1 MMYTLQATTS
11 EVASAIGI
19 EALDDE
25 DAMYQAIDQVMGRA
39 MSSETWATGHIV
51 LSDPTGRVIKEMLA
65 KR

>member
-1 MMYTLQATTS
+1 
-11 EVASAIGI
+11 
-19 EALDDE
+19 
-25 DAMYQAIDQVMGRA
+25 